1 MKLFHLSDLHLGKR
15 LNEYSLLEDQRY
27 ILMNECLRL
36 IDEKKPEIII
46 LAGDIFDKSI
56 ASVEAIELLEEF
68 LERLVERKKKIII
81 IPGNHDSA
89 QRLSFCSAFMK
100 KDGIY
105 NARPYEGKIEKISFE
120 DEYGEVN
127 FYLLPFVKPA
137 NVRAYFED
145 ESIDSYN
152 EAIRLIIEKEDIDT
166 EKRNVLVTHQF
177 ITGSIRTMSE
187 EISVGGTDN
196 IDVANFKDFDYVALG
211 HIHKAQNISNEAE
224 GIIRYCGTLLKYS
237 FSEADDCK
245 TLSLV
250 NLGKKGEISIEE
262 LPIKPLRDLRII
274 KAQFEDILKAEVYNE
289 DDYVEIIL
297 TDELEVPK
305 ALPILRKIYPNI
317 MKLSYDN
324 TRTRSALAEEGIK
337 NTENLSPLEIFKK
350 FYKEQNA
357 MDINE
362 EQEKILNEIIEDIWG

>member
-196 IDVANFKDFDYVALG
+196 IDAANFKDFDYVALG
-211 HIHKAQNISNEAE
+211 HIHKAQNISNEADK
-224 GIIRYCGTLLKYS
+224 IIRYCGTLLKYS

-324 TRTRSALAEEGIK
+324 TRTRNALAEEGIK
-337 NTENLSPLEIFKK
+337 NTENLSPSEIFKK

>member
-145 ESIDSYN
+145 EAIDSYN

-196 IDVANFKDFDYVALG
+196 IDAANFKDFDYVALG
-211 HIHKAQNISNEAE
+211 HIHKAQNISNEADK
-224 GIIRYCGTLLKYS
+224 IIRYCGTLLKYS

-324 TRTRSALAEEGIK
+324 TRTRNALAEEGIK
-337 NTENLSPLEIFKK
+337 NTENLSPSEIFKK

-362 EQEKILNEIIEDIWG
+362 EQEKILNEIIENIWG

>member
-105 NARPYEGKIEKISFE
+105 NARPYERKIEKISFE

-196 IDVANFKDFDYVALG
+196 IDAANFKDFDYVALG

>member
-137 NVRAYFED
+137 NVRSFFEYV
-145 ESIDSYN
+145 SIDSYY

-196 IDVANFKDFDYVALG
+196 IDAANFKDFDYVALG

-250 NLGKKGEISIEE
+250 NLGKKGEIIIEE

-324 TRTRSALAEEGIK
+324 TRTRNALAEEGIK
-337 NTENLSPLEIFKK
+337 NTENLSPSEIFKK

>member
-196 IDVANFKDFDYVALG
+196 IDAANFKDFDYVALG

-317 MKLSYDN
+317 MKISYDN
-324 TRTRSALAEEGIK
+324 TRTRNALAEEGIK
-337 NTENLSPLEIFKK
+337 NTENLSPSEIFKK
-350 FYKEQNA
+350 FYKEQYA
-357 MDINE
+357 LDLID
-362 EQEKILNEIIEDIWG
+362 EQDLIFNVILVVIWG

>member
-68 LERLVERKKKIII
+68 LEKLVERKKKIII

-127 FYLLPFVKPA
+127 FYLLPYVKPA

-145 ESIDSYN
+145 EAIDSYN

-196 IDVANFKDFDYVALG
+196 IDAANFKDFDYVALG

-324 TRTRSALAEEGIK
+324 TRTRNALAEEGIK
-337 NTENLSPLEIFKK
+337 NTENLSPSEIFKK

>member
-196 IDVANFKDFDYVALG
+196 IDAANFKDFDYVALG

-317 MKLSYDN
+317 MKISYDN
-324 TRTRSALAEEGIK
+324 TRTRNALAEEGIK
-337 NTENLSPLEIFKK
+337 NTENLSPSEIFKK

>member
-196 IDVANFKDFDYVALG
+196 IDAANFKDFDYVALG

-324 TRTRSALAEEGIK
+324 TRTRNALAEEGIK
-337 NTENLSPLEIFKK
+337 NTENLSPSEIFKK

>member
-196 IDVANFKDFDYVALG
+196 IDAANFKDFDYVALG

-224 GIIRYCGTLLKYS
+224 GIIRYCGTLLKCS

-324 TRTRSALAEEGIK
+324 TRTRNALAEEGIK
-337 NTENLSPLEIFKK
+337 NTENLSPSEIFKK

>member
-145 ESIDSYN
+145 EAIDSYN

-196 IDVANFKDFDYVALG
+196 IDAANFKDFDYVALG

-324 TRTRSALAEEGIK
+324 TRTRNALAEEGIK
-337 NTENLSPLEIFKK
+337 NTENLSPSEIFKK

>member
-196 IDVANFKDFDYVALG
+196 IDAANFKDFDYVALG
-211 HIHKAQNISNEAE
+211 HIHKAQNISNEADK
-224 GIIRYCGTLLKYS
+224 IIRYCGTLLKYS

-274 KAQFEDILKAEVYNE
+274 KAQFEDILKAEVYKE

-324 TRTRSALAEEGIK
+324 TRTRNALAEEGIK
-337 NTENLSPLEIFKK
+337 NTENLSPSEIFKK

>member
-1 MKLFHLSDLHLGKR
+1 MKNFLKG
-15 LNEYSLLEDQRY
+15 LL
-27 ILMNECLRL
+27 
-36 IDEKKPEIII
+36 K
-46 LAGDIFDKSI
+46 
-56 ASVEAIELLEEF
+56 
-68 LERLVERKKKIII
+68 
-81 IPGNHDSA
+81 
-89 QRLSFCSAFMK
+89 
-100 KDGIY
+100 
-105 NARPYEGKIEKISFE
+105 EKISFE